1 MNNQGFQNIQK
12 QMSDFFSLNKEIG
25 RLEFF
30 IYAAISISLYCLPL
44 AFSPDKLFAYGNV
57 TGWLLM
63 IVMVTSNISLIIF
76 SIQRLNS
83 LNLSRYIAY
92 IFIFPNLFIMNIIIV
107 DPLFRQCAWSNA
119 FCNEMLDFSRKL
131 TSNSENLTIV
141 LSFVSIILILL
152 LSVLKSINK

>member
-25 RLEFF
+25 RMEFF
-30 IYAAISISLYCLPL
+30 IYAVISISLYCLPL
-44 AFSPDKLFAYGNV
+44 AYPSYKLFDNV
-57 TGWLLM
+57 IGWLLM
-63 IVMVTSNISLIIF
+63 IVMVTSTIGLIIF

-92 IFIFPNLFIMNIIIV
+92 IFIFPNLFIMK
-107 DPLFRQCAWSNA
+107 CAWSNA
-119 FCNEMLDFSRKL
+119 FCKKMLDFSS
-131 TSNSENLTIV
+131 TVASNSESLTIV

>member
-25 RLEFF
+25 RMEFF

-44 AFSPDKLFAYGNV
+44 AFSPYKLFYNV
-57 TGWLLM
+57 IGWLLM
-63 IVMVTSNISLIIF
+63 IVMVTSIIGLIIF

-83 LNLSRYIAY
+83 LKLSRYIAY
-92 IFIFPNLFIMNIIIV
+92 IFIFLNLFIMNIVMI
-107 DPLFRQCAWSNA
+107 DPLLSECAWSNA
-119 FCNEMLDFSRKL
+119 FCKKMLDFSS
-131 TSNSENLTIV
+131 TVASNSESLTIV